1 MFLLVAIGILST
13 IAHILGR
20 YEPLS
25 IILMFLILRTWE
37 YVLLRHEKFLIT
49 WITISALLLD
59 IIWIAL
65 CSH

>member
-49 WITISALLLD
+49 WITISTLLLD
-59 IIWIAL
+59 VIWIAL